1 MFDTKYRASLM
12 MTKSLY
18 DRISKMEKLVN
29 EDIPLM
35 TNKTDLQ
42 HVTFGSQGVKLLDYQ
57 VKGVR
62 WIMDAWDNNRNVI
75 LADEMGLG
83 KTIQAIAFIRQV
95 MFIQKITRPFLVA
108 VPLSVIENWRREFD
122 KWLPEANVLIFSG
135 SKDARKKIENLEFFM
150 SLKSNGQDLHV
161 PKFNVLLTSYDALR
175 TDFMVFVP
183 FEWQALIIDE
193 GQRMK
198 NNNSKLFQML
208 SQLCVQFRLL
218 LSGTPL

>member
-1 MFDTKYRASLM
+1 
-12 MTKSLY
+12 
-18 DRISKMEKLVN
+18 
-29 EDIPLM
+29 
-35 TNKTDLQ
+35 
-42 HVTFGSQGVKLLDYQ
+42 
-57 VKGVR
+57 
-62 WIMDAWDNNRNVI
+62 
-75 LADEMGLG
+75 
-83 KTIQAIAFIRQV
+83 
-95 MFIQKITRPFLVA
+95 
-108 VPLSVIENWRREFD
+108 
-122 KWLPEANVLIFSG
+122 
-135 SKDARKKIENLEFFM
+135 M